1 MGIVNAAVQ
10 ATQVSIARASTVALG
25 EATKILLTGTA
36 QIDSFTGIVG
46 VTYEI
51 TTDGAGPLAHSAG
64 LTILQGGATIPTAA
78 GDTFE
83 AYMLTS
89 TTCEVRNYQRAIDP
103 KTAETANTTANNA
116 LAGGHYGQTWQA
128 VTRVAGTT
136 YYNTT
141 GKPIILR
148 KSFDGSGATIRVT
161 ISINRGT
168 PFDFARHSSGNAAT
182 PQIVGNCLIPNN
194 ASYLLTETSVASGV
208 STELR

>member
-141 GKPIILR
+141 GKPIVLS
-148 KSFDGSGATIRVT
+148 KSFTGTGPTILVT
-161 ISINRGT
+161 ISINGGT

-182 PQIVGNCLIPNN
+182 PQIVGNCLIPND

>member
-141 GKPIILR
+141 GKPIVLS
-148 KSFDGSGATIRVT
+148 KSFTGTGPTIRVT
-161 ISINRGT
+161 ISINSGT

-182 PQIVGNCLIPNN
+182 PQIVGNCLIPNG